1 MIKKPKKKTLWVQ
14 VREMLDRV
22 TNKASNLSKAPKKA
36 VWPKIKPVS
45 TKRAAQN
52 ALYRKAK
59 AEYLEEHI
67 NCGVCKVIGNLDIHH
82 LFGRRGELLYDKT
95 KFLAVCR
102 DCHNEIHNNPAWAIH
117 NGYLPPKGQ
126 WNKKSK

>member
-1 MIKKPKKKTLWVQ
+1 MIKKPKQKTLWVQ

-22 TNKASNLSKAPKKA
+22 TNKAANLSKTTSK
-36 VWPKIKPVS
+36 VNWPKIKPVS

-59 AEYLEEHI
+59 AQYLEEHI
-67 NCGVCKVIGNLDIHH
+67 NCGVCKVIGKLDIHH

-102 DCHNEIHNNPAWAIH
+102 DCHNEIHANPAWAIH